1 MFARHAGGLRC
12 LAWVPEVPGGFVTV
26 SDRNGVIRMWNVS
39 QTAPV
44 ELLKTGKDG
53 FHSIYFVSNDTAL
66 CAFKDGM
73 VSVYNTSRKQV
84 RVRRWPFL
92 RAGCAAVRVH
102 PAPDDQ
108 LLGFQSAWV
117 ARWHARRDGND
128 ARSRMRAGR
137 KESQAVGW
145 SGGCVRV
152 RWSGVRRAGTRR
164 PSSTAAL
171 TWRTPTS

>member
-1 MFARHAGGLRC
+1 VETRDLTGLAACVVRACRQEMSVFARHAGGLRC

-53 FHSIYFVSNDTAL
+53 FHSIYFVTSDVAL

-84 RVRRWPFL
+84 
-92 RAGCAAVRVH
+92 
-102 PAPDDQ
+102 
-108 LLGFQSAWV
+108 
-117 ARWHARRDGND
+117 HARRMHDRTH
-128 ARSRMRAGR
+128 AAM
-137 KESQAVGW
+137 
-145 SGGCVRV
+145 
-152 RWSGVRRAGTRR
+152 GT
-164 PSSTAAL
+164 TLAAA
-171 TWRTPTS
+171 